1 MKKILVTT
9 DLSANSKSAIR
20 FALQLASQT
29 KCDLVFYH
37 IFEGVENNIWNPK
50 SGNKNVKSA
59 HDSNLEKLNKLV
71 LSVYS
76 ECNIPVKKIKC
87 VSETGIDVNSMINS
101 YAKKNAMDYI
111 CIATRGGG
119 VIKKIIGTNTSL
131 LIQNSPIPVLVIPKG
146 YKVKPINSILYSS
159 DLANLKLELAE
170 VKKFAKPLSAEIN
183 VYNYDYLADVEE
195 IKTKVDK
202 IALKHKSAGVNFYFK
217 KMKIENTIATHLQA
231 DASKTK
237 PSILVLFTKQNKNW
251 YERLFLRQNTKEITF
266 DTKTPLLILR
276 KKGRYFF

>member
-195 IKTKVDK
+195 IKTKLDK
-202 IALKHKSAGVNFYFK
+202 IGLKHKSAGVNFYFK
-217 KMKIENTIATHLQA
+217 KLNIENTIANHLQG

-237 PSILVLFTKQNKNW
+237 PSILILYTKQNKNW
-251 YERLFLRQNTKEITF
+251 YERLFLRQNTKEVTF

-276 KKGRYFF
+276 KKGR

>member
-50 SGNKNVKSA
+50 SGNKNVKSTR
-59 HDSNLEKLNKLV
+59 DSNLEKLNKLV

-131 LIQNSPIPVLVIPKG
+131 LIQNSPVPVIVIPKG

-170 VKKFAKPLSAEIN
+170 VKKFAKPLLAEIN

-195 IKTKVDK
+195 IKTKLDK
-202 IALKHKSAGVNFYFK
+202 IGLKHKSAGVNFYFK
-217 KMKIENTIATHLQA
+217 KLNIENTIANHLQG

-237 PSILVLFTKQNKNW
+237 PSILILFTKQNKNW
-251 YERLFLRQNTKEITF
+251 YERLFLRQNTKEVTF

-276 KKGRYFF
+276 KKGR

>member
-20 FALQLASQT
+20 FALQLASQN

-50 SGNKNVKSA
+50 SGNKNVKST

-101 YAKKNAMDYI
+101 YAKKNTMDYI

-131 LIQNSPIPVLVIPKG
+131 LIQNSPVPVIIIPKG

-159 DLANLKLELAE
+159 DLANLKGELAE
-170 VKKFAKPLSAEIN
+170 VKKFAKPLLAEIN
-183 VYNYDYLADVEE
+183 VFNYDYLADVEE
-195 IKTKVDK
+195 IKTKLDK
-202 IALKHKSAGVNFYFK
+202 IALKHKSAGMNFYFK
-217 KMKIENTIATHLQA
+217 KLNIENTIANHLQG

-237 PSILVLFTKQNKNW
+237 PSILILFTKQNKNW
-251 YERLFLRQNTKEITF
+251 YERLFLRQNTKEVTF

-276 KKGRYFF
+276 KKGS

>member
-202 IALKHKSAGVNFYFK
+202 IALKHKLAGVNFYFK
-217 KMKIENTIATHLQA
+217 KMKIENTIATH
-231 DASKTK
+231 
-237 PSILVLFTKQNKNW
+237 
-251 YERLFLRQNTKEITF
+251 
-266 DTKTPLLILR
+266 
-276 KKGRYFF
+276 

>member
-50 SGNKNVKSA
+50 FGNKNVKST
-59 HDSNLEKLNKLV
+59 HDINLEKLNKLV

-76 ECNIPVKKIKC
+76 ECNIPAKKIKC

-101 YAKKNAMDYI
+101 YAKKNSMNYI

-131 LIQNSPIPVLVIPKG
+131 LIQNSPVPVIVIPKG

-159 DLANLKLELAE
+159 DLANLKGELAE
-170 VKKFAKPLSAEIN
+170 VKKFAKPLLAEIN
-183 VYNYDYLADVEE
+183 VFNYDYLADVEE
-195 IKTKVDK
+195 IKTKLDK

-237 PSILVLFTKQNKNW
+237 PSIQMLTSPFVLLMD
-251 YERLFLRQNTKEITF
+251 R
-266 DTKTPLLILR
+266 
-276 KKGRYFF
+276 

>member
-50 SGNKNVKSA
+50 FGNKNVKST
-59 HDSNLEKLNKLV
+59 HDINLEKLNKLV

-76 ECNIPVKKIKC
+76 ECNIPAKKIKC

-101 YAKKNAMDYI
+101 YAKKNSMNYI

-131 LIQNSPIPVLVIPKG
+131 LIQNSPVPVIVIPKG

-159 DLANLKLELAE
+159 DLANLKVELAE
-170 VKKFAKPLSAEIN
+170 VKKFAKPLLAEIN
-183 VYNYDYLADVEE
+183 VFNYDYLADVEE
-195 IKTKVDK
+195 IKTKLDK

-276 KKGRYFF
+276 KKGR

>member
-50 SGNKNVKSA
+50 FGNKNVKST
-59 HDSNLEKLNKLV
+59 HDINLEKLNKLV

-76 ECNIPVKKIKC
+76 ESNIPVKKIKC

-101 YAKKNAMDYI
+101 YAKKNTMDYI

-131 LIQNSPIPVLVIPKG
+131 LIQNSPVPVIVIPKG

-159 DLANLKLELAE
+159 DLANLKVELAE
-170 VKKFAKPLSAEIN
+170 VKKFAKPLLAEIN
-183 VYNYDYLADVEE
+183 VFNYDYLADVEE
-195 IKTKVDK
+195 IKTKLDK

-276 KKGRYFF
+276 KKGR

>member
-159 DLANLKLELAE
+159 DLANLKVELAE
-170 VKKFAKPLSAEIN
+170 VKKFAKPLLAEIN
-183 VYNYDYLADVEE
+183 VFNYDYLADVEE
-195 IKTKVDK
+195 IKTKLDK

>member
-9 DLSANSKSAIR
+9 DLSTNSKSGIR
-20 FALQLASQT
+20 FAIQLASQT

-37 IFEGVENNIWNPK
+37 IFEGVENNSWDPK
-50 SGNKNVKSA
+50 SGNKNAKST
-59 HDSNLEKLNKLV
+59 HDINLEKLNKLV
-71 LSVYS
+71 LSVYN

-119 VIKKIIGTNTSL
+119 VIQKIIGSNTSL
-131 LIQNSPIPVLVIPKG
+131 LIQNSPVPVLVIPKG
-146 YKVKPINSILYSS
+146 YRVKPINSILYSS
-159 DLANLKLELAE
+159 DLANLKEELIE

-195 IKTKVDK
+195 IKTKLDK
-202 IALKHKSAGVNFYFK
+202 IALKHKSAGVNFHFK
-217 KMKIENTIATHLQA
+217 KMKIENTIANHLQA
-231 DASKTK
+231 DALKTK

-251 YERLFLRQNTKEITF
+251 YDRLFLRQNTKEVTF

-276 KKGRYFF
+276 KKK

>member
-1 MKKILVTT
+1 
-9 DLSANSKSAIR
+9 
-20 FALQLASQT
+20 
-29 KCDLVFYH
+29 
-37 IFEGVENNIWNPK
+37 
-50 SGNKNVKSA
+50 
-59 HDSNLEKLNKLV
+59 

-195 IKTKVDK
+195 IKTKLDK
-202 IALKHKSAGVNFYFK
+202 IGLKHKSAGVNFYFK
-217 KMKIENTIATHLQA
+217 KLNIENTIANHLQG

-237 PSILVLFTKQNKNW
+237 PSILILFTKQNKNW
-251 YERLFLRQNTKEITF
+251 YERLFLRQNTKEVTF

-276 KKGRYFF
+276 KKGR

>member
-50 SGNKNVKSA
+50 FGNKNVKST
-59 HDSNLEKLNKLV
+59 HDINLEKLNKLV

-76 ECNIPVKKIKC
+76 ECNIPAKKIKC

-101 YAKKNAMDYI
+101 YAKKNSMNYI

-159 DLANLKLELAE
+159 DLANLKVELAE
-170 VKKFAKPLSAEIN
+170 VKKFAKPLLAEIN
-183 VYNYDYLADVEE
+183 VFNYDYLADVEE
-195 IKTKVDK
+195 IKTKLDK

-276 KKGRYFF
+276 KKGR

>member
-50 SGNKNVKSA
+50 SGNKNVKST

-131 LIQNSPIPVLVIPKG
+131 LIQNSPVQVIVIPKG

-159 DLANLKLELAE
+159 NLANLKGELAE
-170 VKKFAKPLSAEIN
+170 VKKFAKPLLAEIN
-183 VYNYDYLADVEE
+183 VFNYDYLADVEE
-195 IKTKVDK
+195 IKTKLDK

-251 YERLFLRQNTKEITF
+251 YERLFLRQNTKEVTF

-276 KKGRYFF
+276 KKGR

>member
-50 SGNKNVKSA
+50 SGNKNVKST
-59 HDSNLEKLNKLV
+59 HDIYLEKLNKLV

-146 YKVKPINSILYSS
+146 YKVKPIKSILYST

-195 IKTKVDK
+195 IKTKLYK
-202 IALKHKSAGVNFYFK
+202 IGLKHKSAGVNFYFK
-217 KMKIENTIATHLQA
+217 KLNIENTIANHLQG

-237 PSILVLFTKQNKNW
+237 PSILILFTKQNKNW
-251 YERLFLRQNTKEITF
+251 YERLFLRQNTKEVTF

-276 KKGRYFF
+276 KKGR